1 MSRIPERFTD
11 LMKILLVQPSRL
23 QADGTVYK
31 NKTRWLLGMT
41 LPYVAALCP
50 PDVDVTLVDDL
61 FEEVPWDGPYDL
73 VGLTCMSHQAS
84 RAYQIADRFRARG
97 VPVVIGG
104 FHATLAPDEALQH
117 ADAVVSG
124 EAEGV
129 WHKVIQD
136 AASKQMKGLYL
147 SEKLTDMKGLP
158 VPRYDLLNLKRY
170 RIPNLPAQT
179 TRGCPYACNY
189 CEVTQV
195 YGARFRYRPVEEV
208 VEEVKRLLAMRGRAY
223 RFVYFVDDI
232 FNAHRK
238 HAFAVMEGL
247 RPLKVN
253 WTCLCTANVGN
264 DTEMLALMR
273 KSGCLHINIGME
285 SVDVES
291 LKLINKKQNHAN
303 KYAEQ
308 FANIRKHGIEFSLNV
323 MFGLDGDTVD
333 TFQFTVDKLIEY
345 KAPMSFMFILSPRVG
360 LKIRDDLM
368 REGRILHSDWDRYFS
383 TEVVYEPKKMT
394 REELT
399 EGFWKA
405 QQKFYSL
412 PSIARR
418 LFPPNRHT
426 LQSLGPNLVF
436 RHAVNRR
443 IHPLTFY

>member
-1 MSRIPERFTD
+1 
-11 LMKILLVQPSRL
+11 MKILLVQPSRL

-50 PDVDVTLVDDL
+50 PGVDVTLVDDL
-61 FEEVPWDGPYDL
+61 FEEIPFEGSWDL

-84 RAYQIADRFRARG
+84 RAYQIADRFRAKG

-104 FHATLAPDEALQH
+104 FHATLAPEEALQH

-129 WHKVIQD
+129 WPQVIED
-136 AASKQMKGLYL
+136 AANKCLKGLYK

-158 VPRYDLLNLKRY
+158 VPRYDLLDLKRY

-189 CEVTQV
+189 CEVTKV
-195 YGARFRYRPVEEV
+195 YGAKFRYRPVDEIIEEV
-208 VEEVKRLLAMRGRAY
+208 RQLLAMRGRGY

-247 RPLKVN
+247 MPLKVN

-291 LKLINKKQNHAN
+291 LKSINKKQNHAN
-303 KYAEQ
+303 KYSEQ

-323 MFGLDGDTVD
+323 MFGLDGDTVE
-333 TFQFTVDKLIEY
+333 TFQHTVDKLIEY

-360 LKIRDDLM
+360 LKIRDELM
-368 REGRILHSDWDRYFS
+368 QEGRILHSDWDRYFS

-394 REELT
+394 RDELT

-418 LFPPNRHT
+418 LLPPNRHT

-436 RHAVNRR
+436 RHAVKRR